1 MKKVIIFLAIIIA
14 LFATLA
20 FVTNYS
26 NKQASEGNPYGKS
39 NLKQATISQLDDPN
53 YENQI
58 LPDELAQRLADKESL
73 TVYFYSP
80 ECAYCRET
88 SPVIVPMTE
97 ELGMELPLYNL
108 LEFEEGWKTYQI
120 SSTPTLVRYEDGVE
134 VGRVEGKVSDAQF
147 QAWFEQYAE

>member
-1 MKKVIIFLAIIIA
+1 MKKVIIFLVIIIA

-20 FVTNYS
+20 FVTHYS

-58 LPDELAQRLADKESL
+58 LPKELAERLADQESL

-80 ECAYCRET
+80 ECSYCRET
-88 SPVIVPMTE
+88 SPVIVPMAE
-97 ELGMELPLYNL
+97 ELGMELPLFNL
-108 LEFEEGWKTYQI
+108 LEFEEGWQTYNVT
-120 SSTPTLVRYEDGVE
+120 STPTVIRYEDGVE
-134 VGRVEGKVSDAQF
+134 VDRVEGKVSDDQF
-147 QAWFEQYAE
+147 QAWFEQYVE

>member
-39 NLKQATISQLDDPN
+39 KLKQATISQLDDPN

-58 LPDELAQRLADKESL
+58 LPDELAERLADKESL

-88 SPVIVPMTE
+88 SPVIVPMAE

-108 LEFEEGWKTYQI
+108 LEFEEGWQTYQI
-120 SSTPTLVRYEDGVE
+120 TSTPTLVRYEDGVE
-134 VGRVEGKVSDAQF
+134 VDRVEGKVSDAQF
-147 QAWFEQYAE
+147 QAWFEQYDE